1 MTRPQINLLLIG
13 ALPPPVGGT
22 TVLFKQLVDD
32 LKESDDICI
41 RVIDVSRPN
50 VAGLHNTLCALR
62 CLALLLR
69 QLPWASVVSFHASLT
84 GAITFGPIV
93 HLAARLFRRKWIFR
107 GFGGDLDTWHR
118 SAWPFARIVFDRTVL
133 RADRLLLERKSSVA
147 YFTPQTSSPVEW
159 YPNSRRRSGM
169 PGSTAQIRTARR
181 FVFVGHVRPAKG
193 IKEIVQAAQSLATSG
208 LVVDV
213 YGPLQDG
220 VDSSWFAHSPVTYR
234 GPLAAHDVIPKL
246 SEYDVLLMPSYALIE
261 GYPGVILEAYC
272 AGLPV
277 IATRWGGIPEIVDSE
292 TGILVEPR
300 DVTGLANA
308 MQNLIDSDQL
318 LAKLSRGARSKAA
331 EFEADRWTQYFV
343 NLCHQLATV

>member
-1 MTRPQINLLLIG
+1 MNILLIG
-13 ALPPPVGGT
+13 ALPPPIGGT

-32 LKESDDICI
+32 LKANDDICI
-41 RVIDVSRPN
+41 RVIDVSRPT
-50 VAGLHNTLCALR
+50 VAGISNAIHALR
-62 CLALLLR
+62 CLALLCWH
-69 QLPWASVVSFHASLT
+69 LPWASVVSFHTSLT
-84 GAITFGPIV
+84 GAISFGPVV
-93 HLAARLFRRKWIFR
+93 HLAALLFRRKWVFR

-118 SAWPFARIVFDRTVL
+118 QAGPFARGVFDCTVL
-133 RADRLLLERKSSVA
+133 RANRLLLERKASVA

-159 YPNSRRRSGM
+159 YPNSRRRSVM
-169 PGSTAQIRTARR
+169 PSSTAQSRSGRR
-181 FVFVGHVRPAKG
+181 FVFVGHVKPVKG

-246 SEYDVLLMPSYALIE
+246 TEYDVLLMPSYALIE

-277 IATRWGGIPEIVDSE
+277 IATRWGGIPEIVDSK

-300 DVTGLANA
+300 DVAGLANA
-308 MQNLIDSDQL
+308 MRNLIESDQL
-318 LAKLSRGARSKAA
+318 LAKLSSGARSKGV
-331 EFEADRWTQYFV
+331 EFDADRWTQYFV
-343 NLCHQLATV
+343 NLCHQLAKT